1 MKKITP
7 SLWFDNNAEEE
18 MNFYTSV
25 FGNSKIIHIERY
37 QMNQW
42 MNISKEWPERLSQVF
57 LN

>member
-7 SLWFDNNAEEE
+7 SLWFDNNAEEA